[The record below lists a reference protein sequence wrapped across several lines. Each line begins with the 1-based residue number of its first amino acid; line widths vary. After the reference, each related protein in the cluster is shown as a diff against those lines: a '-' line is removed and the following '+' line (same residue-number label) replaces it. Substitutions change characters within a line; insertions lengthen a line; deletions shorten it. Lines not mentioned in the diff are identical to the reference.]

1 MRAQATG
8 MTALAAGNPA
18 LVLDDTLVLVA
29 AGSLGLF
36 GAQVDKLPFTNTF
49 GHAANLE
56 IIVGRHAT
64 P

>member
-1 MRAQATG
+1 